1 MTPSERYS
9 VSVTLR
15 TGESP
20 IEVVYAES
28 PFQAIDIALDR
39 WGELAVEVDVTIE
52 NE

>member
-20 IEVVYAES
+20 IEVVYAEF
-28 PFQAIDIALDR
+28 PLQAIDIALDR
-39 WGELAVEVDVTIE
+39 WGELAVEAHIVTE

>member
-1 MTPSERYS
+1 MTPSKCYS
-9 VSVTLR
+9 VCVTLR

-39 WGELAVEVDVTIE
+39 WGELAVEADIVIE
-52 NE
+52 YE